1 MNSEVLF
8 EKDMLYPTDSS
19 IEPGSIH
26 IRVLSPDNRSRI
38 PVLIQAKSS
47 HPPMKY
53 IDSIIRLMQTDI
65 FDRIFVDIKKNV
77 EIYVLPDQNSEDRGR
92 NTCVRVYYK
101 YNDLVCEEVEYQVQG
116 PTP

>member
-8 EKDMLYPTDSS
+8 ERTCCILRTAARTRQYTYQ
-19 IEPGSIH
+19 
-26 IRVLSPDNRSRI
+26 VLSPDNGPGI

-47 HPPMKY
+47 HSPMKY

-65 FDRIFVDIKKNV
+65 LTGYLSISKNV

-101 YNDLVCEEVEYQVQG
+101 IQCSRL
-116 PTP
+116 